1 MMIQESL
8 GLNHKC
14 TINKG
19 HVYYDSTPLLL
30 TLNTEVTWHSAAF
43 AEKKKKS
50 NSTLSHITIVN
61 IKLCLT

>member
-30 TLNTEVTWHSAAF
+30 TLNTEVTWHSATF
-43 AEKKKKS
+43 AEKKKKV
-50 NSTLSHITIVN
+50 IP
-61 IKLCLT
+61 LCHT

>member
-19 HVYYDSTPLLL
+19 HAYYDSTPLLL
-30 TLNTEVTWHSAAF
+30 TLNTEVTWHQAAF
-43 AEKKKKS
+43 AEKKK
-50 NSTLSHITIVN
+50 T
-61 IKLCLT
+61 